1 MTSAGESTSAAES
14 RFTGLL
20 KTGMAGTDTMRN
32 LLATIFLFPVLVW
45 QPLVAQT
52 DAVAPASPLKE
63 FEDLMLTSGKN

>member
-1 MTSAGESTSAAES
+1 
-14 RFTGLL
+14 
-20 KTGMAGTDTMRN
+20 MAGTDTMRN